1 MTKLL
6 LLLVVLAMSD
16 WGEPRLLLIARPLVS
31 GDMVAEPCS
40 EPAVLLLLFAA
51 LLELTPGFWSKVVES
66 TKSVLL
72 GAMSPKALA
81 AICDCEGAPPLLPPV
96 PYVA

>member
-1 MTKLL
+1 MAVMVTRLLL

-16 WGEPRLLLIARPLVS
+16 CGEPRLLLMRARPFVS

-51 LLELTPGFWSKVVES
+51 LLPLELTFGFWSKVVES

-72 GAMSPKALA
+72 GAMSPKALL
-81 AICDCEGAPPLLPPV
+81 AICD
-96 PYVA
+96 